1 MKKKNAYLFGF
12 IFLIIS
18 VVFTVMVKTFDVGV
32 STETPGYNIGFAAI
46 NNTFHSLT
54 GVNMSFYRITNV
66 MGIIS
71 IATGLI
77 LAFIG
82 FLQLVIR
89 KSFAKV
95 DRSFYCLGG
104 TYVLLGLIYAIFEK
118 VIINYRPIFMDG
130 EIEASFPSSHT
141 LLIFVIIATAIIEA
155 NRYFSGKKTLKT
167 VLTVI
172 GILYIIVSVILRLLS
187 GVHWLTDII
196 ASLLIS
202 ASITFF
208 YYAVS
213 KQEKGKHSI

>member
-32 STETPGYNIGFAAI
+32 STETPGYNIGFATI
-46 NNTFHSLT
+46 NNAFHSLT

-66 MGIIS
+66 MGIIAIS
-71 IATGLI
+71 IGLI
-77 LAFIG
+77 FPLCG
-82 FLQLVIR
+82 LLQLLKRKNFADIDRNIYLLSGVYVI
-89 KSFAKV
+89 
-95 DRSFYCLGG
+95 LGA
-104 TYVLLGLIYAIFEK
+104 IYSAFEK

-155 NRYFSGKKTLKT
+155 NRYFSDKKTLKT

-172 GILYIIVSVILRLLS
+172 GILYIIVSVVLRLLS

>member
-1 MKKKNAYLFGF
+1 
-12 IFLIIS
+12 
-18 VVFTVMVKTFDVGV
+18 
-32 STETPGYNIGFAAI
+32 
-46 NNTFHSLT
+46 
-54 GVNMSFYRITNV
+54 
-66 MGIIS
+66 
-71 IATGLI
+71 
-77 LAFIG
+77 
-82 FLQLVIR
+82 
-89 KSFAKV
+89 
-95 DRSFYCLGG
+95 
-104 TYVLLGLIYAIFEK
+104 
-118 VIINYRPIFMDG
+118 MDG

-155 NRYFSGKKTLKT
+155 NRYFSDKKTLKT

-172 GILYIIVSVILRLLS
+172 GILYIIVSVVLRLLS